1 MLVGHIGR
9 SLKSRLDFG
18 RREGMTPSTP
28 SPLGAVVLLAMMAL
42 VITAL
47 LWEVHAYVRRRSILT
62 PARFAWRLFGFG
74 LLLLVFGGMFAGL
87 YLIRFSDRLSAI
99 RYWTVFLA
107 LAPIAVLVLV
117 VMAIRDWRWVMGEQ
131 LRRRMELYQQL
142 GEELRRMAGKEP
154 SGDGRHDG

>member
-1 MLVGHIGR
+1 MPPTTL
-9 SLKSRLDFG
+9 
-18 RREGMTPSTP
+18 
-28 SPLGAVVLLAMMAL
+28 SPLGAVILLAMMAL

-47 LWEVHAYVRRRSILT
+47 LWEVSNYARRRSILT
-62 PARFAWRLFGFG
+62 PTRFLWRLVGLG
-74 LLLLVFGGMFAGL
+74 LLLAIFAGMFAGL
-87 YLIRFSDRLSAI
+87 YLIRFPDRLSAI

-131 LRRRMELYQQL
+131 LRRRRELYQQL
-142 GEELRRMAGKEP
+142 GEELRRMVGKAP

>member
-1 MLVGHIGR
+1 
-9 SLKSRLDFG
+9 
-18 RREGMTPSTP
+18 
-28 SPLGAVVLLAMMAL
+28 
-42 VITAL
+42 
-47 LWEVHAYVRRRSILT
+47 
-62 PARFAWRLFGFG
+62 
-74 LLLLVFGGMFAGL
+74 MFAGL

-154 SGDGRHDG
+154 SGDGRHDR